1 MEVIFSPEI
10 DVKVLFGEL
19 IIIEGSFEEFIF
31 WLRWGFIRSLI
42 DHDCRS
48 LMKFLK
54 NYPLLLPIGKV
65 ENFQNS
71 YRKIR

>member
-31 WLRWGFIRSLI
+31 WLRWGFIWSLI
-42 DHDCRS
+42 DYDCRS
-48 LMKFLK
+48 FMEFLK
-54 NYPLLLPIGKV
+54 NSFTV
-65 ENFQNS
+65 AN
-71 YRKIR
+71 RKS